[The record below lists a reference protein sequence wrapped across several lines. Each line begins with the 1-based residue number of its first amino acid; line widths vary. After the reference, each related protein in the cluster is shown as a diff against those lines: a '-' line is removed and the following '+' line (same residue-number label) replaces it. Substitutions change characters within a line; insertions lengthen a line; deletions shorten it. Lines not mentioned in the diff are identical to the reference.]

1 MNQTSTR
8 VYISGTMNAPKVK
21 NRGGKPHI
29 YKHFSAAE
37 KLYYKKEDKF
47 YCACDDRPASGYVV
61 KDHHGAEKFLPK
73 DFTDLISYDEA
84 KRMCDKH
91 SVHLPK
97 PGHPNHGHRVP
108 PPLFV
113 MSTPQKKRPMWNRD
127 AINRH
132 IEECRRRRQNA
143 GVR

>member
-1 MNQTSTR
+1 
-8 VYISGTMNAPKVK
+8 MNAPKVK

-29 YKHFSAAE
+29 YKHFSAAD

-84 KRMCDKH
+84 RRMCDKY

-97 PGHPNHGHRVP
+97 PGHLNHGHRVP

-132 IEECRRRRQNA
+132 IEECQRRKNNA
-143 GVR
+143 GIR